1 MSAMPR
7 RRLLRALATAPLAAL
22 PRVSRSADASSV
34 VVIGGGLAGLCAA
47 YELNRAGHRVSVL
60 EAGDA
65 VGGRARTLR
74 GVFAEGLHAEVGP
87 LYVPDAHALVLH
99 YARAFNLALA
109 AAPNDA
115 RVPVRLLRGRRLRM
129 SASSEPDWPYALRDD
144 ERALGFD
151 GLYARYQ
158 APLLARI
165 GDPVD
170 ANWSA
175 SMHAA
180 LDALSLPEALIEAGA
195 SKAAAELLTAG
206 WGDLWGEGIASVSAL
221 CVLRDSLLQNGSN
234 AHYRFA
240 DGVDRLPQAF
250 ASALGDRVQTRC
262 RVIAIEQVESQ
273 LRIAYLRDGKRE
285 TISADRAICAL
296 PFWLLREI
304 ETPAQWSAGKRAAIA
319 AQRAFSALRTTFQ
332 MRSRYWL
339 AHGENGQAQTDL
351 GGISAVYDVGA
362 FQTAKR
368 GLLQTYSGGAQAR
381 RLAALPEAERHD
393 EILRALDRVFP
404 GALAQ
409 CESAASWSWD
419 AQPHVRGASAWFAP
433 GEMTRHAAHLASVE
447 GRVHFAGD
455 HTSPWIRWMQGAL
468 YSGLRAAREVHEA
481 EA

>member
-1 MSAMPR
+1 M
-7 RRLLRALATAPLAAL
+7 
-22 PRVSRSADASSV
+22 
-34 VVIGGGLAGLCAA
+34 
-47 YELNRAGHRVSVL
+47 L
-60 EAGDA
+60 EAAAD

-74 GVFAEGLHAEVGP
+74 GAFADGLHAEVGP
-87 LYVPDAHALVLH
+87 LYVPDAHTLVLH

-109 AAPNDA
+109 AAPDDA

-129 SASSEPDWPYALRDD
+129 SASTEPDWPYALRDD

-170 ANWSA
+170 ARWSA
-175 SMHAA
+175 ATHAA

-195 SKAAAELLTAG
+195 SQAAAELLTAG

-221 CVLRDSLLQNGSN
+221 CVLRDSLLQSGSN
-234 AHYRFA
+234 AHYRFV
-240 DGVDRLPQAF
+240 DGVDHLPQAF
-250 ASALGDRVQTRC
+250 ARELGDRVQTRC

-319 AQRAFSALRTTFQ
+319 SQRAFSALRTTFQ

-351 GGISAVYDVGA
+351 GSISAVYDLGA

-381 RLAALPEAERHD
+381 RLSALPEAQRHD

-404 GALAQ
+404 GARAQ
-409 CESAASWSWD
+409 CESAVSWSWD
-419 AQPHVRGASAWFAP
+419 AQPQARGASAWFAP
-433 GEMTRHAAHLASVE
+433 GEMTRHTAHLASVE

-455 HTSPWIRWMQGAL
+455 HSSPWIRWMQGAL

-481 EA
+481 AA

>member
-1 MSAMPR
+1 MPAMQR
-7 RRLLRALATAPLAAL
+7 RRLLRALAAAPLAAL
-22 PRVSRSADASSV
+22 PQVSRTANAGSV

-60 EAGDA
+60 ESGDE

-74 GVFAEGLHAEVGP
+74 GAFADGLHAEVGP
-87 LYVPDAHALVLH
+87 LYVPDAHTLVLH

-109 AAPNDA
+109 AAPDDA

-175 SMHAA
+175 ATHAA

-206 WGDLWGEGIASVSAL
+206 WGGLWGEGIAGVSAL
-221 CVLRDSLLQNGSN
+221 CVLRDGLLQSASN
-234 AHYRFA
+234 AHYRFV

-250 ASALGDRVQTRC
+250 ARELGERVRTRC
-262 RVIAIEQVESQ
+262 RVIAIEASES
-273 LRIAYLRDGKRE
+273 RVRVAYLRDGQRE
-285 TISADRAICAL
+285 TVDADRAVCAL
-296 PFWLLREI
+296 PFWLLRAI

-319 AQRAFSALRTTFQ
+319 SQRSFSALRTTFQ

-351 GGISAVYDVGA
+351 GSISAVYDVGA
-362 FQTAKR
+362 FQNARR

-381 RLAALPEAERHD
+381 RLAALPEAQRHD
-393 EILRALDRVFP
+393 EILHALDRVFP

-409 CESAASWSWD
+409 CESAVSWSWD
-419 AQPHVRGASAWFAP
+419 AQPQARGASAWFAP
-433 GEMTRHAAHLASVE
+433 GEMARHAAHLASAE

-468 YSGLRAAREVHEA
+468 HSGLRAAREVHEA
-481 EA
+481 AA